1 MKHLMILVL
10 IAIALGLAGCDQ
22 LVGKTE
28 NQTVNY
34 AQTVVFDSAGE
45 PVQVLSSDGTYYV
58 SVYEASN
65 DLLIE
70 RGLIRIDGRVQPVE
84 VE

>member
-1 MKHLMILVL
+1 MRYLITLLLVS
-10 IAIALGLAGCDQ
+10 AAFGLTGCDQ
-22 LVGKTE
+22 LIGKTE

-34 AQTVVFDSAGE
+34 AQTVIYDSAGE

-58 SVYEASN
+58 SVYEASSE
-65 DLLIE
+65 LLVE
-70 RGLIRIDGRVQPVE
+70 RDLIRIEGKVQPIE